1 MSLSLLS
8 LILVSVALS
17 ASAQIAF
24 KFGATHSVAPEVAG
38 NLLQTFTSMIM
49 NPWVLGGLFM
59 YGLSA
64 ALWLLVLA
72 RTDVSV
78 AYPFVGLGF
87 IVTLAA
93 GALLLGE
100 QVTLVRVAGTVL
112 VAIGVIMVASTQ
124 APK

>member
-1 MSLSLLS
+1 MSFGLLV
-8 LILVSVALS
+8 LILVSVLLS

-24 KFGATHSVAPEVAG
+24 KLGAIHGVAPEASG
-38 NLLQTFTSMIM
+38 KLLATFTAMVT

-72 RTDVSV
+72 RADVSV

-100 QVTLVRVAGTVL
+100 HVTLMRIAGTIL
-112 VAIGVIMVASTQ
+112 VALGVVMVASTQ

>member
-1 MSLSLLS
+1 M
-8 LILVSVALS
+8 
-17 ASAQIAF
+17 
-24 KFGATHSVAPEVAG
+24 
-38 NLLQTFTSMIM
+38 QTFLGMIS

-87 IVTLAA
+87 ILTLAA
-93 GALLLGE
+93 GAFLLGE
-100 QVTLVRVAGTVL
+100 QVTMVRVLGTVL
-112 VAIGVIMVASTQ
+112 VAAGVIMVAATQ